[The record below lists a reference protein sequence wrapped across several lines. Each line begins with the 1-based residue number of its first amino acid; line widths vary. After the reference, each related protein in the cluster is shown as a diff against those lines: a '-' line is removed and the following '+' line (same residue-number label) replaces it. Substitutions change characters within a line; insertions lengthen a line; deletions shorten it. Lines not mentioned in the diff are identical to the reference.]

1 MTTHRRNNPAA
12 DAIAWVTNLPLV
24 SEAELALL
32 TGQPARVVETLLAEL
47 VRAGWLDWVSP
58 RSPELPDAKRYVLT
72 PGATHLQPAVWPV
85 EHDAPQAARV
95 HWSDALRRITCIE
108 LVASLNAASAWL
120 VAGARHHE
128 GLGNMSAHAFPLTRR
143 QDSMWPAE
151 VHAGLSLEQS
161 EDSCPAADLY
171 LAVARAGLP
180 RTHVRA
186 VVAGW
191 YNHWQPEAVP
201 RRPVPTLLICPDE
214 ATEVAWIDAIR
225 DAAERRGLRTLP
237 VLAVQAASLN
247 PTAWVDAIC
256 KHAATGNPVR
266 LIEHLM
272 PALPSHECTPRTSGR
287 VHPRPAVDP
296 GLRLQVWAKDV
307 GANDG
312 PASRARGRVA
322 QLAALR
328 LSITAEQ
335 LRVLLGV
342 GRYPLLTEADLALVL
357 GLKPHFTRRNLSRCL
372 TQGLVEAIVGPS
384 GPASAGVRYVLTE
397 LGLRLLAA
405 RQRVPFRRFAEDG
418 TFVALGANGRDTRL
432 QTLLRQFEHTIGANS
447 FFVRCLTAR
456 TDEDPRLVAWQS
468 SFEATLEFDDGSGR
482 RRIRPDGGG
491 ELRAGASTC
500 HFVLEWDRGTER
512 IAALLAKLDRYAA
525 FYRSQLREAGEPPR
539 LLIVC
544 PTPHREALF
553 WNAATAVFTSESS
566 RRYLF
571 TAPAPLLERRG
582 PFADIWRWSGS
593 SRRINLMEK

>member
-1 MTTHRRNNPAA
+1 MTTHRRNDPTA
-12 DAIAWVTNLPLV
+12 DVLAWVANLPLV

-32 TGQPARVVETLLAEL
+32 TRQPAPAVGALLAEL
-47 VRAGWLDWVSP
+47 ARTGWLDWVSP
-58 RSPELPDAKRYVLT
+58 RSPELPDVKRYVLT
-72 PGATHLQPAVWPV
+72 PGAAQFESTLRPL
-85 EHDAPQAARV
+85 DSNAPQATHLR
-95 HWSDALRRITCIE
+95 WNDTLRRITCIE

-120 VAGARHHE
+120 VAGAQHHE
-128 GLGNMSAHAFPLTRR
+128 GLGNMSARAFPLTRH

-151 VHAGLSLEQS
+151 VHAGLSLEQL
-161 EDSCPAADLY
+161 EDSWSPADLY

-191 YNHWQPEAVP
+191 YNHRQPEAVP

-214 ATEVAWIDAIR
+214 ATEVAWIDAVR

-237 VLAVQAASLN
+237 VFAVQAASLS
-247 PTAWVDAIC
+247 PTAWIDAIC

-272 PALPSHECTPRTSGR
+272 PALPSRECVPPTSGR

-296 GLRLQVWAKDV
+296 GPRLQAWAKDV

-322 QLAALR
+322 QIAALR

-335 LRVLLGV
+335 LRLLLAV
-342 GRYPLLTEADLALVL
+342 GRYPLLTEVEIALVL
-357 GLKPHFTRRNLSRCL
+357 GLQPHFTRRNLSRCL

-384 GPASAGVRYVLTE
+384 RPAAAGVRYVLTE

-418 TFVALGANGRDTRL
+418 TFVALGENGRDTRL

-468 SFEATLEFDDGSGR
+468 SFEATLEFDDGGGR

-491 ELRAGASTC
+491 QLRAGDSTC

-525 FYRSQLREAGEPPR
+525 FYRSQLREAGEPSR
-539 LLIVC
+539 LLVVC

-553 WNAATAVFTSESS
+553 WNAAKAVFTSESS
-566 RRYLF
+566 RRHLF
-571 TAPAPLLERRG
+571 TTPAPLFERRG

-593 SRRINLMEK
+593 PRRITLMEK

>member
-1 MTTHRRNNPAA
+1 MTPHRRNDPAT
-12 DAIAWVTNLPLV
+12 DVLTCVGNLPLV

-32 TGQPARVVETLLAEL
+32 TGQPPSLMEALAAEL
-47 VRAGWLDWVSP
+47 VRTGWLDWVSP

-72 PGATHLQPAVWPV
+72 QGATRLQPAGRPA
-85 EHDAPQAARV
+85 ESNALPATPF

-108 LVASLNAASAWL
+108 LVAGLNAASAWL

-128 GLGNMSAHAFPLTRR
+128 GLGDLSARAFPLIRR
-143 QDSMWPAE
+143 QDSPWPPE
-151 VHAGLSLEQS
+151 IHAGLSLDQS
-161 EDSCPAADLY
+161 GGSWSAADLY
-171 LAVARAGLP
+171 IAVARAGLP

-201 RRPVPTLLICPDE
+201 RRPVPTLLVCSDE
-214 ATEVAWIDAIR
+214 ATEVAWIDAVR

-237 VLAVQAASLN
+237 VLTVQARSLS
-247 PTAWVDAIC
+247 PTVWGDAIC
-256 KHAATGNPVR
+256 KHSAMGDRVR
-266 LIEHLM
+266 LADHVVPVPTSRQCV
-272 PALPSHECTPRTSGR
+272 PATIGR
-287 VHPRPAVDP
+287 GCPRPVVDP
-296 GLRLQVWAKDV
+296 GLRLQSWAKDV

-312 PASRARGRVA
+312 PAPRARGRVA
-322 QLAALR
+322 RLAALR

-335 LRVLLGV
+335 LRMLLAV
-342 GRYPLLTEADLALVL
+342 GRYPLLTEAELALVL
-357 GLKPHFTRRNLSRCL
+357 GLQAHFTRRNLSRCL
-372 TQGLVEAIVGPS
+372 TQSLVEAIVGPS
-384 GPASAGVRYVLTE
+384 QPASAGVRYVLTE

-418 TFVALGANGRDTRL
+418 TFVALGENGRDTRL

-447 FFVRCLTAR
+447 FFVHCLTAR
-456 TDEDPRLVAWQS
+456 TDEGPRLVAWQS
-468 SFEATLEFDDGSGR
+468 SFEATLEFDDGGGR

-491 ELRAGASTC
+491 EFRAGDSTS

-525 FYRSQLREAGEPPR
+525 FYRSQQREAGEPPR
-539 LLIVC
+539 LLVVC

-582 PFADIWRWSGS
+582 PFADIWRWSGAL
-593 SRRINLMEK
+593 RRTTLMEK